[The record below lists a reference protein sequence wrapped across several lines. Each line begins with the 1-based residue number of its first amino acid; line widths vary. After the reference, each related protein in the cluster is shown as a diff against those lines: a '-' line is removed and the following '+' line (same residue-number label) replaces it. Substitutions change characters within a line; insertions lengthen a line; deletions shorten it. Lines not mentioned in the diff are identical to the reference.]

1 MPAPLH
7 PQQPQQW
14 PAQQPPPP
22 PSWPGQAPAMPPP
35 MAPRQM
41 PPMAPPQPPPV
52 NWGPPPGPPQGW
64 GPAPMPYPPL
74 PRQKSKGPLV
84 AALVVGFLVL
94 GVATIGLVAANSGSK
109 KTSDSANAGYDSY
122 TYTPEPTTTTTT
134 TTTSTTSSSKRTTS
148 TSTPKAGPKAVIALG
163 DNPIH
168 AAGLG
173 AFNIGGCPLPAMD
186 YSPAGQDRF
195 LRASLPCIEAMWKPS
210 FERAN
215 LPYQP
220 VELVM
225 VTSQITNTCGSMG
238 PDRTAMYCD
247 GTIYWTPNH
256 YANEQGAA
264 NPNHPG
270 KYLGQL
276 AHEYGHHVQWLSGI
290 LRASGQAQYEKGGW
304 DTPEGLDLNR
314 RKELQATCFGGMTL
328 APLSHG
334 AVPADVISVA
344 LTDAGNRGDY
354 PIYPNRDHGAP
365 ERNAAWV
372 NHGFKNNETSAC
384 NTWVASAADVS

>member
-1 MPAPLH
+1 
-7 PQQPQQW
+7 
-14 PAQQPPPP
+14 
-22 PSWPGQAPAMPPP
+22 MPPP
-35 MAPRQM
+35 MAA
-41 PPMAPPQPPPV
+41 PPPVGAPQPPPA
-52 NWGPPPGPPQGW
+52 NWGPPPGSPPGW

-74 PRQKSKGPLV
+74 PHKKSKGPLV
-84 AALVVGFLVL
+84 AVLLVGFLVL
-94 GVATIGLVAANSGSK
+94 GVVTIGIVAATSGSK
-109 KTSDSANAGYDSY
+109 EASDSGNAGYASY
-122 TYTPEPTTTTTT
+122 TYTPEPTTETTTT
-134 TTTSTTSSSKRTTS
+134 TTTTTESSTRSTS
-148 TSTPKAGPKAVIALG
+148 TSTPKSGPKAVIALG

-173 AFNIGGCPLPAMD
+173 AFNIDGCPLPSMD
-186 YSPAGQDRF
+186 YSPAGQDQF
-195 LRASLPCIEAMWKPS
+195 LRAALPCIEAMWKPS

-276 AHEYGHHVQWLSGI
+276 AHEYGHHIQWLSGI

-334 AVPADVISVA
+334 AIPADVISVA

-372 NHGFKNNETSAC
+372 DHGFKNNVTSAC

>member
-1 MPAPLH
+1 
-7 PQQPQQW
+7 
-14 PAQQPPPP
+14 
-22 PSWPGQAPAMPPP
+22 MPPP
-35 MAPRQM
+35 VA
-41 PPMAPPQPPPV
+41 APQPA
-52 NWGPPPGPPQGW
+52 NWGPPGPPQGW
-64 GPAPMPYPPL
+64 GPAPVPYPGQP
-74 PRQKSKGPLV
+74 KSKGPLV
-84 AALVVGFLVL
+84 AMLAIGFLVI
-94 GVATIGLVAANSGSK
+94 GIATIGIVAANGDS
-109 KTSDSANAGYDSY
+109 TRASDSGNAGYSTN
-122 TYTPEPTTTTTT
+122 TYSPDRTTTTTTTT
-134 TTTSTTSSSKRTTS
+134 TTTSERTTTRSTS
-148 TSTPKAGPKAVIALG
+148 TSTTKAGPKASFTLG

-173 AFNIGGCPLPAMD
+173 AFNIDGCPLPGMD

-195 LRASLPCIEAMWKPS
+195 LRAALPCIEAMWEPS
-210 FERAN
+210 FQRAN

-304 DTPEGLDLNR
+304 DTPEGLDINR

-334 AVPADVISVA
+334 AVPGDVISVA
-344 LTDAGNRGDY
+344 LSDAGNRGDY

>member
-1 MPAPLH
+1 MA
-7 PQQPQQW
+7 
-14 PAQQPPPP
+14 PPPV
-22 PSWPGQAPAMPPP
+22 APPP
-35 MAPRQM
+35 MA
-41 PPMAPPQPPPV
+41 APQPPPV
-52 NWGPPPGPPQGW
+52 NWGPPPGPPPGW
-64 GPAPMPYPPL
+64 GPPPMQYPPP
-74 PRQKSKGPLV
+74 PRPKSKGPLV
-84 AALVVGFLVL
+84 AVLIVGLLVL
-94 GVATIGLVAANSGSK
+94 GVTTIGILAANNGSEAA
-109 KTSDSANAGYDSY
+109 SDSGNGYSSY

-134 TTTSTTSSSKRTTS
+134 TTTTTASSERSTS
-148 TSTPKAGPKAVIALG
+148 TSTSKAGPKAVVTLG

-168 AAGLG
+168 GAGLG
-173 AFNIGGCPLPAMD
+173 AFNIDGCALPAMD

-195 LRASLPCIEAMWKPS
+195 LRAALPCIEAMWKPS

-220 VELVM
+220 VELVL

-256 YANEQGAA
+256 YANEQGSA

-290 LRASGQAQYEKGGW
+290 LRASSQAQYEKGGW

-334 AVPADVISVA
+334 AVPNDVISVA

-372 NHGFKNNETSAC
+372 DHGFKNNETSAC